1 MTASNFR
8 EAEFMVATNLN
19 KKDKHAMSGENIDFR
34 PRYLYYEM
42 EHAGTEKML

>member
-1 MTASNFR
+1 
-8 EAEFMVATNLN
+8 MVATNLN

-42 EHAGTEKML
+42 EHDGTEKML